1 MDINNPIVAPDARG
15 VGGRCLLNGVEV
27 PFVSFDVESNAFK
40 SASTFNLTL
49 ATSSLPASMG
59 LSNYWSSQTTIRVE
73 LSVKLVTAA
82 GTDEKKLIVGNID
95 SWDFNPAHF
104 EITASGRDFTG
115 LFIDAKSAGE
125 SFKNY
130 TSSQI
135 ASLLAQRHGLTPVVT
150 ATSRRFGEFYQID
163 SAHLTGEQTEWD
175 LLNQLAA
182 IEGYTTYVD
191 GNSLY
196 FQPTPDPAKAKNYV
210 IRWQPP
216 GSLAYPQC
224 NVSDDL
230 QFTRAL
236 TISKG
241 VKVEVKSWNSKRK
254 NKQFVA
260 TYPKT
265 TATTSSTTSSSATA
279 SATTTSSTTIS
290 STTAS
295 TTTTTASSSEQPQL
309 YSIVRNGLSPE
320 TADALALSIYNNVV
334 QHEMKFT
341 GSTAGDNLLTPQTL
355 IRVEGTQ
362 SPFDQTYYCDSVRRS
377 LSWDAGYT
385 MSISGKNHS
394 PALDAS
400 S

>member
-1 MDINNPIVAPDARG
+1 MDINNAIVTSGVRG
-15 VGGRCLLNGVEV
+15 VGGSCLLDGVDV
-27 PFVSFDVESNAFK
+27 PFVSFNVQSNSFRQ
-40 SASTFNLTL
+40 ASTFSLTL
-49 ATSSLPASMG
+49 ATSALPASRE
-59 LSNYWSSQTTIRVE
+59 LLNYWSTQTIIKVE
-73 LSVKLVTAA
+73 LSVKLVTES
-82 GTDEKKLIVGNID
+82 GTSEKKLMVGNID
-95 SWDFNPAHF
+95 NWDFDPARF
-104 EITASGRDFTG
+104 EIIASGRDLSG
-115 LFIDAKSAGE
+115 LLIDAKSAGE

-135 ASLLAQRHGLTPVVT
+135 ASLLATRHGLTPVVT
-150 ATSRRFGEFYQID
+150 ATTARFGEFYQID

-175 LLNQLAA
+175 LLNQLAV

-196 FQPTPDPAKAKNYV
+196 FQPTPDSAKADNYV

-224 NVSDDL
+224 NLSDDL

-236 TISKG
+236 TLSKG

-254 NKQFVA
+254 NKQFTA

-265 TATTSSTTSSSATA
+265 TT
-279 SATTTSSTTIS
+279 ATTTSSTT
-290 STTAS
+290 T
-295 TTTTTASSSEQPQL
+295 SSSDVQPQI
-309 YSIVRNGLSPE
+309 YSIVRNGLTPE
-320 TADALALSIYNNVV
+320 TADALALSIYKNIV

-341 GSTAGDNLLTPQTL
+341 GSTSGDNLLTPHTL

-385 MSISGKNHS
+385 MTISGKNHS
-394 PALDAS
+394 PALEAS

>member
-1 MDINNPIVAPDARG
+1 M
-15 VGGRCLLNGVEV
+15 
-27 PFVSFDVESNAFK
+27 
-40 SASTFNLTL
+40 
-49 ATSSLPASMG
+49 
-59 LSNYWSSQTTIRVE
+59 
-73 LSVKLVTAA
+73 
-82 GTDEKKLIVGNID
+82 
-95 SWDFNPAHF
+95 
-104 EITASGRDFTG
+104 
-115 LFIDAKSAGE
+115 
-125 SFKNY
+125 
-130 TSSQI
+130 
-135 ASLLAQRHGLTPVVT
+135 
-150 ATSRRFGEFYQID
+150 
-163 SAHLTGEQTEWD
+163 
-175 LLNQLAA
+175 
-182 IEGYTTYVD
+182 
-191 GNSLY
+191 
-196 FQPTPDPAKAKNYV
+196 

-216 GSLAYPQC
+216 GTLAYPQS

-230 QFTRAL
+230 QFSRAM

-265 TATTSSTTSSSATA
+265 TASST
-279 SATTTSSTTIS
+279 
-290 STTAS
+290 STTAG
-295 TTTTTASSSEQPQL
+295 SSSDEQPQL

-320 TADALALSIYNNVV
+320 TADALALSIYKNVV

-355 IRVEGTQ
+355 IRIEGTQ

-385 MSISGKNHS
+385 MTISGKNHS

>member
-1 MDINNPIVAPDARG
+1 MDLNNPIITSVARS

-49 ATSSLPASMG
+49 ATSALPAAMG
-59 LSNYWSSQTTIRVE
+59 LQNYWSSQTTIKVE
-73 LSVKLVTAA
+73 LSVKLATAA
-82 GTDEKKLIVGNID
+82 GTDDKTLIIGNID
-95 SWDFNPAHF
+95 SWEYNPAHF
-104 EITASGRDFTG
+104 EIIASGRDFTG
-115 LFIDAKSAGE
+115 LFIDARSAGE

-135 ASLLAQRHGLTPVVT
+135 ASLLAQRHGLTPIVT
-150 ATSRRFGEFYQID
+150 ATSGRFGEFYQID

-182 IEGYTTYVD
+182 IEGYTTYVQ
-191 GNSLY
+191 GSNLF
-196 FQPTPDPAKAKNYV
+196 FQPIPDVAKADNYV

-216 GSLAYPQC
+216 GSLAYSQC

-254 NKQFVA
+254 NQQFVA

-265 TATTSSTTSSSATA
+265 TTTGSDD
-279 SATTTSSTTIS
+279 
-290 STTAS
+290 
-295 TTTTTASSSEQPQL
+295 QPQL

-320 TADALALSIYNNVV
+320 AADALALSIYNSIT
-334 QHEMKFT
+334 QHEMKFI

-355 IRVEGTQ
+355 IRIEGTQ
-362 SPFDQTYYCDSVRRS
+362 SPFDQTYYCDSVRRT
-377 LSWDAGYT
+377 LSWDSGYS

-394 PALDAS
+394 PALDTS

>member
-1 MDINNPIVAPDARG
+1 MDINNAIVTSGVRG
-15 VGGRCLLNGVEV
+15 VGGSCLLDGVDV
-27 PFVSFDVESNAFK
+27 PFVSFNVQSNSFRQ
-40 SASTFNLTL
+40 ASTFSLTL
-49 ATSSLPASMG
+49 ATSALPASRE
-59 LSNYWSSQTTIRVE
+59 LLNYWSTQTIIKVE
-73 LSVKLVTAA
+73 LSVKLVTES
-82 GTDEKKLIVGNID
+82 GTSEKKLMVGNID
-95 SWDFNPAHF
+95 NWDFDPARF
-104 EITASGRDFTG
+104 EIIASGRDLSG
-115 LFIDAKSAGE
+115 LLIDAKSAGE

-135 ASLLAQRHGLTPVVT
+135 ASLLATRHGLTPVVT
-150 ATSRRFGEFYQID
+150 ATTARFGEFYQID

-175 LLNQLAA
+175 LLNQLAV

-196 FQPTPDPAKAKNYV
+196 FQPTPDSAKADNYV

-224 NVSDDL
+224 NLSDDL

-236 TISKG
+236 TLSKG

-254 NKQFVA
+254 NKQFTA

-265 TATTSSTTSSSATA
+265 TTATTKSSTTTSSSDV
-279 SATTTSSTTIS
+279 
-290 STTAS
+290 
-295 TTTTTASSSEQPQL
+295 QPQI
-309 YSIVRNGLSPE
+309 YSIVRNGLTPE
-320 TADALALSIYNNVV
+320 TADALALSIYKNIV

-341 GSTAGDNLLTPQTL
+341 GSTSGDNLLTPHTL

-385 MSISGKNHS
+385 MTISGKNHS
-394 PALDAS
+394 PALEAS

>member
-1 MDINNPIVAPDARG
+1 MDINNPIVTPNARG

-27 PFVSFDVESNAFK
+27 PFVSFDVESNSFK

-49 ATSSLPASMG
+49 ATSALPAAMG
-59 LSNYWSSQTTIRVE
+59 LLSYWSTQTTIKVE
-73 LSVKLVTAA
+73 LSVKLTTAS

-95 SWDFNPAHF
+95 SWEFNPAHF

-115 LFIDAKSAGE
+115 LLIDAKSAGE

-135 ASLLAQRHGLTPVVT
+135 ASLLAQRHGLTPIVT
-150 ATSRRFGEFYQID
+150 ATRGRFGEFYQID

-196 FQPTPDPAKAKNYV
+196 FQPIPDPAKAKNYV

-230 QFTRAL
+230 HFTRAL

-241 VKVEVKSWNSKRK
+241 IKVEVKSWNSKRK
-254 NKQFVA
+254 NRQFVA

-265 TATTSSTTSSSATA
+265 TATSTSA
-279 SATTTSSTTIS
+279 
-290 STTAS
+290 
-295 TTTTTASSSEQPQL
+295 QPQL

-320 TADALALSIYNNVV
+320 TADALAMSIYKSIS

-341 GSTAGDNLLTPQTL
+341 ASTAGDNLLTPQTL
-355 IRVEGTQ
+355 IRIEGTQ
-362 SPFDQTYYCDSVRRS
+362 SPFDQTYYCDSVHRS

-394 PALDAS
+394 PALETS